1 MMPMSTNRVVI
12 DVPGNTIR
20 GPWEEPVRST
30 LPVPQT
36 DPRLELSEQALVLAS
51 QNAYPIVARQKSRR
65 DNLGLA
71 AGGAI
76 ALVLG
81 VATFASLSSSRH
93 SSTAP
98 AAASAAQAQ
107 PQAGLP
113 MATSSVPGRPMGMP
127 MPGNAAPVAAPQ
139 GQPMA
144 GMNHMPGAM
153 PMGGMPPASSPVLVF
168 DGSSPQSPT
177 VAAGPNTPRDA
188 SGAPTMLAMG
198 AGAAGVMSDNSSAHA
213 SRLAD
218 PSGTVIQGTLIP
230 AVLETAIDT
239 DVPGFARAVVSQDVR
254 SFDGSKVLI
263 PRSSRLIGEY
273 KSATQAGQRRAY
285 LMWTRLVRPDGVSIA
300 LASPAADFTGQ
311 AGVGGQVNTHFFS
324 RFGSA
329 ILLSI
334 LGGALTLATGGASTV
349 VVSGGQSAAGAAL
362 QRDGNRGPTIKVRQG
377 EPIRVF
383 TARDLIFSSGE
394 GAAG

>member
-1 MMPMSTNRVVI
+1 
-12 DVPGNTIR
+12 
-20 GPWEEPVRST
+20 
-30 LPVPQT
+30 
-36 DPRLELSEQALVLAS
+36 
-51 QNAYPIVARQKSRR
+51 
-65 DNLGLA
+65 
-71 AGGAI
+71 
-76 ALVLG
+76 
-81 VATFASLSSSRH
+81 
-93 SSTAP
+93 
-98 AAASAAQAQ
+98 
-107 PQAGLP
+107 
-113 MATSSVPGRPMGMP
+113 
-127 MPGNAAPVAAPQ
+127 
-139 GQPMA
+139 
-144 GMNHMPGAM
+144 
-153 PMGGMPPASSPVLVF
+153 
-168 DGSSPQSPT
+168 
-177 VAAGPNTPRDA
+177 
-188 SGAPTMLAMG
+188 
-198 AGAAGVMSDNSSAHA
+198 
-213 SRLAD
+213 
-218 PSGTVIQGTLIP
+218 VIQGTLIP

-334 LGGALTLATGGASTV
+334 LGGAQTLATGGASTV

>member
-1 MMPMSTNRVVI
+1 MDAKRVII
-12 DVPGNTIR
+12 DAPSGAIR
-20 GPWEEPVRST
+20 GPWDEPVRSA
-30 LPVPQT
+30 LPAAVPQT
-36 DPRLELSEQALVLAS
+36 DPRLEISEHALVVAS
-51 QNAYPIVARQKSRR
+51 QNAYPIVAKQKTRR

-71 AGGAI
+71 AGSAI

-81 VATFASLSSSRH
+81 VATFMSLNSSRN
-93 SSTAP
+93 AP
-98 AAASAAQAQ
+98 ATQGATSAAQLQ

-113 MATSSVPGRPMGMP
+113 MAATAVPGRPI
-127 MPGNAAPVAAPQ
+127 AAP
-139 GQPMA
+139 
-144 GMNHMPGAM
+144 PGAM
-153 PMGGMPPASSPVLVF
+153 PMTAPPAPMPGATSGPMTVMSPGMPAPGNAPVLVY
-168 DGSSPQSPT
+168 DGSSPQGMI

-188 SGAPTMLAMG
+188 DGAPTLL
-198 AGAAGVMSDNSSAHA
+198 AGANPSRGMIGDNNSVRST
-213 SRLAD
+213 RLAD
-218 PSGTVIQGTLIP
+218 PSGTVVQGTLIP

-239 DVPGFARAVVSQDVR
+239 DVPGYVRAVVSQDVR

-273 KSATQAGQRRAY
+273 KAATQAGQRRAY
-285 LMWTRLVRPDGVSIA
+285 LIWTRLVRPDGVSVA

-311 AGVGGQVNTHFFS
+311 AGIGGQVNSHFFS

-334 LGGALTLATGGASTV
+334 LGGASSLASGGASTV
-349 VVSGGQSAAGAAL
+349 IVGGGQSAASTAI
-362 QRDGNRGPTIKVRQG
+362 QRDNRGPTIKVRQG